1 MMKMKEFII
10 DSLAIYGGYSLIKGY
25 WNRNKD
31 RIINSAMDR
40 VSKIVKDAIKEA
52 MTDPEN
58 PMTINVSLGGK

>member
-1 MMKMKEFII
+1 MKDIII

-31 RIINSAMDR
+31 RIIKSAMGYI
-40 VSKIVKDAIKEA
+40 SNTVKEAIKEA
-52 MTDPEN
+52 MNDPEN